1 MERNNIQSYDDLI
14 TYFGEQLINGGF
26 KKENVN
32 YVLGGDGFFDD
43 KYNISISYIPVV
55 QPFYSISLGKR
66 EISKYSI
73 MSASNI
79 SRISF
84 EKEYV
89 FNRNVI
95 DIVDGYIDYIF
106 NKTEVKIELR
116 KIKLKKLQKNLV
128 EWKSLYH
135 N

>member
-32 YVLGGDGFFDD
+32 YVLGGNGFFDD

-89 FNRNVI
+89 FNRNTI
-95 DIVDGYIDYIF
+95 DIVDGYINYIF

-116 KIKLKKLQKNLV
+116 KIKLKKLQK
-128 EWKSLYH
+128 K
-135 N
+135 

>member
-89 FNRNVI
+89 FNINVI

-128 EWKSLYH
+128 E
-135 N
+135 

>member
-1 MERNNIQSYDDLI
+1 MIRNNIQSYDDLL
-14 TYFGEQLINGGF
+14 TYLGEQLINGGF

-43 KYNISISYIPVV
+43 KYNISISYIPVIK
-55 QPFYSISLGKR
+55 PFYSISLGKT
-66 EISKYSI
+66 EFSKYLI
-73 MSASNI
+73 MTATNI

-89 FNRNVI
+89 FNRNTI
-95 DIVDGYIDYIF
+95 DIVDGYLYYIF

-116 KIKLKKLQKNLV
+116 KIKLKKLQNNLV
-128 EWKSLYH
+128 D
-135 N
+135 

>member
-128 EWKSLYH
+128 E
-135 N
+135 